1 MLFEFIKYIQPI
13 WYFNQKPGGEVPYWI
28 DYRKLPDD
36 YAAIVQLDGT
46 YKEEISTVAD
56 AAFQLY
62 YNGLVWNNG
71 GAVLQMPAIIRN
83 VEDNYLF
90 VRRFFSKHWL
100 VYILIIRL
108 LALKNPVREV
118 RGYRKAIRGRR
129 LHFKHFGTLHPGFET
144 FESKLVEQQP
154 MVSVVVP
161 TLNRYHYLNNVLN
174 DLEKQD
180 YANFEVIVC
189 DQSTPV
195 DHHFYKNRKLNLR
208 LIEQEEKALWLARNR
223 SIQAAEGDF
232 IALSDDDMRISPDWI
247 RNHLKCIDYFDAD
260 ISAGTFVPEDTDLT
274 NRRQSF
280 HWASH
285 FSTNNVL
292 LKKEVFRKV
301 GLFDRQFE
309 KLRMGDGEFGM
320 RCYINGLKSIS
331 NPAAI
336 SLDVKAPVGGLRQ
349 MGSWDSI
356 RPTKLFAPRPVP
368 SVLYYARRYHGKK
381 AAWFYLLKNFPK
393 MLLPYKYRHQSQLLP
408 LAFLIGMF
416 LFPLLVIQ
424 ISVSW
429 NRASKMV
436 KHGPRI
442 EFLQ

>member
-13 WYFNQKPGGEVPYWI
+13 WYFNQKPGGAIPYWI
-28 DYRKLPDD
+28 DYRQLPPD
-36 YAAIVQLDGT
+36 YSQLVEPGK
-46 YKEEISTVAD
+46 YKEACSVLAD
-56 AAFQLY
+56 GAFQLY
-62 YNGLVWNNG
+62 YKGLIWSGKN
-71 GAVLQMPAIIRN
+71 AELQMPSMIRD

-90 VRRFFSKHWL
+90 VRRFFALHWL

-108 LALKNPVREV
+108 LAFKNPVREV
-118 RGYRKAIRGRR
+118 RGYRKAIRAKR
-129 LHFKHFGTLHPGFET
+129 LYFKHHGVLHTDFET
-144 FESKLVEQQP
+144 YQSELVEQQP
-154 MVSVVVP
+154 LVSVIVP
-161 TLNRYHYLNNVLN
+161 TLNRYQYLNNVLN

-180 YANFEVIVC
+180 YTNLEVIIC

-195 DHHFYKNRKLNLR
+195 NYDFYKNRKLNIR
-208 LIEQEEKALWLARNR
+208 LIEQSEKALWLARNR
-223 SIQAAEGDF
+223 SIQAAGGDF
-232 IALSDDDMRISPDWI
+232 VALSDDDMRISPDWI
-247 RNHLKCIDYFDAD
+247 RNHLKCLDYFEAD
-260 ISAGTFVPEDTDLT
+260 ISAGTFVPEGSDMT
-274 NRRQSF
+274 NNRQSF

-285 FSTNNVL
+285 FSTNNAL

-356 RPTKLFAPRPVP
+356 RPTKLLAPRPVP
-368 SVLYYARRYHGKK
+368 SVLYYARRYHGRK

-393 MLLPYKYRHQSQLLP
+393 MLLPYQYRHQTRWLP
-408 LAFLIGMF
+408 FVFLIGVV
-416 LFPLLVIQ
+416 LFPVLFIQ
-424 ISVSW
+424 IMVSW
-429 NRASKMV
+429 RISTKMIQY
-436 KHGPRI
+436 GPKI
-442 EFLQ
+442 EFLE